1 MTLTGKLVSLTSKL
15 MLLTSSKL
23 LLLLVLL
30 LLLLELLLRLHRG
43 DKTRNTQGQ
52 TDCYGYTIRNYN
64 ILVVIFSKL
73 SKGDIFIS
81 FSSGC
86 ILKVKNS
93 MELYKNKGI

>member
-15 MLLTSSKL
+15 VLLTSSKL

-30 LLLLELLLRLHRG
+30 LLLKLLLRLHRG

-52 TDCYGYTIRNYN
+52 TGCYGYTIRNYN

>member
-1 MTLTGKLVSLTSKL
+1 VTLTGKLVSLTSKL
-15 MLLTSSKL
+15 VLLTSSKL
-23 LLLLVLL
+23 LLLLV

-52 TDCYGYTIRNYN
+52 TGCYGYTIRNYN

-81 FSSGC
+81 FSSSC

>member
-15 MLLTSSKL
+15 VLLTSSKL
-23 LLLLVLL
+23 LLLLVL

-52 TDCYGYTIRNYN
+52 TGCYGYTIRNYN

-81 FSSGC
+81 FSSSC

>member
-15 MLLTSSKL
+15 VLLTSSKL
-23 LLLLVLL
+23 LLLLVL

-52 TDCYGYTIRNYN
+52 TGCYGYTIRNYN
-64 ILVVIFSKL
+64 ILVVTFSKL

>member
-15 MLLTSSKL
+15 VLLTSSKL
-23 LLLLVLL
+23 LLLLVL

-52 TDCYGYTIRNYN
+52 TSCYGYTIRNYN

-73 SKGDIFIS
+73 SKRDTFIS

-86 ILKVKNS
+86 ILKVKNT

>member
-15 MLLTSSKL
+15 VLLTSSKL
-23 LLLLVLL
+23 LLLLV

-52 TDCYGYTIRNYN
+52 TGCYGYTIRNYN

-86 ILKVKNS
+86 ILKVKKNS

>member
-15 MLLTSSKL
+15 VLLTSSKL

-30 LLLLELLLRLHRG
+30 LELLLRLHRE

-52 TDCYGYTIRNYN
+52 TSCYGYTIRNYN

-93 MELYKNKGI
+93 MELYKKRGI

>member
-15 MLLTSSKL
+15 VLLTSSKL
-23 LLLLVLL
+23 LLLLV

-52 TDCYGYTIRNYN
+52 TGCYGYTIRNYN

>member
-15 MLLTSSKL
+15 VLLTSSKL
-23 LLLLVLL
+23 LLLLVL

-52 TDCYGYTIRNYN
+52 TSCYGYTIRNYN

>member
-15 MLLTSSKL
+15 VLLTSSKL
-23 LLLLVLL
+23 LLLLV
-30 LLLLELLLRLHRG
+30 LLLELLLRLHRG

-52 TDCYGYTIRNYN
+52 TGCYGYTIRIYN